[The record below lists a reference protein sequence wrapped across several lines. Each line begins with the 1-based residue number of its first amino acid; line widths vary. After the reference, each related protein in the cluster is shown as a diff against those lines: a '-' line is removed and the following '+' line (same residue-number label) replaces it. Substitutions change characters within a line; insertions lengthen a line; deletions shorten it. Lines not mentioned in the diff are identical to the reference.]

1 MSKLGWGSGS
11 GVLLGSGVT
20 PKSESV
26 PGLGPVLSSAFGAA
40 LGVWLLEPVFAAA
53 AAALALASAR
63 ARRSAEFAP
72 PLERP
77 FWGRPSCEDP
87 GGDVSV
93 CDLRGPVVAVAELLF
108 CELPLCDRPL

>member
-20 PKSESV
+20 PKSDSA
-26 PGLGPVLSSAFGAA
+26 PGPVLSSAFGAA
-40 LGVWLLEPVFAAA
+40 LGVWLLEPVFAA

-93 CDLRGPVVAVAELLF
+93 CDLRGPVVAAAELLF